1 MNAVP
6 GQVDLDLHVQ
16 IPGLIFQHLLDD
28 RHHGINVTLHIRQ
41 IVVEVLRAV
50 IGSSDVGFHL
60 IVGAELRR
68 GIVQIAALSLLR
80 ERMHG
85 YQLVKVLAAAGI
97 ETEEGTL
104 YPLLRR
110 LENQGLLSSQWDT
123 GGARPRKYYLLS
135 PDGEAALP
143 ILEQTWRHI
152 NDSVNAIL
160 QPGVAT
166 PAETSQ

>member
-1 MNAVP
+1 MFLGVYPGELSATGVPVEAV
-6 GQVDLDLHVQ
+6 LDVSRMSATSLEK
-16 IPGLIFQHLLDD
+16 I
-28 RHHGINVTLHIRQ
+28 
-41 IVVEVLRAV
+41 
-50 IGSSDVGFHL
+50 
-60 IVGAELRR
+60 GAELRR

-166 PAETSQ
+166 TAETSQ